1 MIELAQLFQDVDA
14 AIVQQESAIVDI
26 EQKAEGT
33 HENIGQ
39 ANTQLDG
46 AIAKA
51 RSRNRK
57 KWICLFLFRKSQL
70 GISCYM
76 GSLLTPVVSASHHHH
91 RCRCYYCGEGGNPRP
106 KTSMIHNL
114 NTDLFADSMITA
126 FVPLHPHLSLL
137 IFPRTRLHSF
147 AASVWEI

>member
-14 AIVQQESAIVDI
+14 AIVQQEPAIVDI

-57 KWICLFLFRKSQL
+57 KWICLFLCCKSYSDVFPCQENPANHQ
-70 GISCYM
+70 M
-76 GSLLTPVVSASHHHH
+76 PV
-91 RCRCYYCGEGGNPRP
+91 
-106 KTSMIHNL
+106 
-114 NTDLFADSMITA
+114 
-126 FVPLHPHLSLL
+126 LL
-137 IFPRTRLHSF
+137 IIIIVVVVIIVVKVVIPNQKKP
-147 AASVWEI
+147 